1 MDVLEQLTTQGKELG
16 YSGKEL
22 QDFVREQQAIQR
34 EDRRIQYD
42 KERERMEMERE
53 RERERMALE
62 KALKE
67 MEVRDVM
74 SEHRKRTDYVKA
86 PKLLSFDETRD
97 QMDSMDSWR
106 NRFERYASSHK
117 WDKSTWAL
125 NLSALLKGK
134 ALDVY
139 ARLPCDHSLDYDVL
153 KTALLKRFDLT
164 EDGFRHKFRSSL
176 PEYGETFL
184 QFSNRL
190 SGYAD
195 RWIELSKT
203 ERTFETVR
211 DLLLREQILNIC
223 TKDLALFLR
232 EHVPKDVATMV
243 TLADQFREARAVSTK
258 SLCSSFNRSRNPEH
272 NAPGNKGHIHGG
284 SQSGKSDNR
293 PADTKGKG
301 DGAGRPQGGNLR
313 RCYRCG
319 RQGHISTDNR
329 NKKSAETAS
338 VQKDGTEKV
347 CAAFLPVTN
356 TSIYSNADF
365 GKALCTSS
373 DNVMP
378 TAEGLLGN
386 RHVKVLRDTGCSGVI
401 VKKALVSIDDI
412 TDRTQTCLMADGS
425 KVTASIA
432 RVSLDTPYFSGDIDA
447 WCMENP
453 LYDVIIG
460 NIPDAKALVLQA
472 TGGSEARVTAVQTR
486 LMKKDENERQK
497 FKRMKAPKLIDS
509 VATPDDIMKAQ
520 QSDATL
526 ERVREYV
533 TKPGTDKAKFV
544 IIKGIICRE
553 FVSPTVDHGK
563 RYLQMVV
570 PKNYREK
577 VMSLAHDSIMSGHLA
592 VKRTVAKVLSEFY
605 WPGVQADVKRYC
617 QSCDACQ
624 RTITK
629 GKVTKAPS
637 GKMPLIETPFQR
649 VAVDIV
655 GPIEP
660 RSAKGNRYIL
670 TLMDYATRY
679 PDAVALTSIEAERV
693 AEALVEMF
701 CRQGVPGEL
710 LTDMGTQ
717 FTSDVMK
724 EPKDWDRNL
733 GPVLFAYRDG
743 PQESLGFTPF
753 ELIYGRSLYVER
765 DAIVHGVASV
775 AVVDDYS
782 EESLNDDE
790 QCIVEPSTL
799 STGKGKDYHISEQ
812 LSPNEVERLNDLLEE
827 FSDVLSTS
835 PGRTSLGEH
844 DIKLNIDTPIRS
856 K

>member
-1 MDVLEQLTTQGKELG
+1 
-16 YSGKEL
+16 
-22 QDFVREQQAIQR
+22 
-34 EDRRIQYD
+34 
-42 KERERMEMERE
+42 MERE
-53 RERERMALE
+53 HERERMAHE
-62 KALKE
+62 KPLKE
-67 MEVRDVM
+67 MEVRDVK
-74 SEHRKRTDYVKA
+74 SEHRERTNYVKA
-86 PKLLSFDETRD
+86 PKLLSFNETRD
-97 QMDSMDSWR
+97 QMDSYL

-139 ARLPCDHSLDYDVL
+139 ARLPCDHSLNYDVL

-184 QFSNRL
+184 QFINRL

-195 RWIELSKT
+195 RWNELSKT
-203 ERTFETVR
+203 ERTFEAVR

-232 EHVPKDVATMV
+232 EHVPRDVATMV

-272 NAPGNKGHIHGG
+272 NAPGNKGHIHRGN
-284 SQSGKSDNR
+284 QSGKSDNR

-301 DGAGRPQGGNLR
+301 DSAGRPQGGNFR

-319 RQGHISTDNR
+319 RQGHISTDSICPDR
-329 NKKSAETAS
+329 NKKSAATAS
-338 VQKDGTEKV
+338 VQKDGTEKEKV

-356 TSIYSNADF
+356 TSLYS
-365 GKALCTSS
+365 KALCTSS

-401 VKKALVSIDDI
+401 VKKALVYIDDI
-412 TDRTQTCLMADGS
+412 TDRPQTCLMADGS

-432 RVSLDTPYFSGDIDA
+432 RVSIDTPYFSGDIEA

-453 LYDVIIG
+453 LFDVIIG
-460 NIPDAKALVLQA
+460 NIPDAKAPVLQA
-472 TGGSEARVTAVQTR
+472 TGGSAARVTAVQTR

-497 FKRMKAPKLIDS
+497 FKRMKAPTLIDS
-509 VATPDDIMKAQ
+509 SATPDDIMKAQ

-526 ERVREYV
+526 EIVREYV
-533 TKPGTDKAKFV
+533 TKPGTHKAKFV
-544 IIKGIICRE
+544 IIKGIIYRE
-553 FVSPTVDHGK
+553 FVSPSVDHGK

-577 VMSLAHDSIMSGHLA
+577 GLAHDSIMSGHLA

-624 RTITK
+624 RTIPK
-629 GKVTKAPS
+629 GKVTKAPL
-637 GKMPLIETPFQR
+637 GKRLLIETPFQR

-660 RSAKGNRYIL
+660 GSAKGNMYIL

-679 PDAVALTSIEAERV
+679 PDAVALPSIEAERA

-701 CRQGVPGEL
+701 CRLGVPGEL

-724 EPKDWDRNL
+724 EVSRLLSIRQLTTTPYHPICNGLVEKFNGRMKLMLKRLCLEKPKDWDRYR
-733 GPVLFAYRDG
+733 GAVLFAYRDA

-753 ELIYGRSLYVER
+753 ELIYGRQVRGPMKIPGSCGPRIFRTKR
-765 DAIVHGVASV
+765 DAIVHGVESV
-775 AVVDDYS
+775 GVVDDYS
-782 EESLNDDE
+782 EESPNDEE
-790 QCIVEPSTL
+790 QCIVEPPTL

-812 LSPNEVERLNDLLEE
+812 LSPNEVERLIDMLE
-827 FSDVLSTS
+827 
-835 PGRTSLGEH
+835 
-844 DIKLNIDTPIRS
+844 
-856 K
+856 